1 MPAPNSYVPGAGAE
15 GAFGPY
21 KYALKELYER
31 YTPVNLTY
39 QDNLFMAMVPKDES
53 FYGASLPI
61 VQQYTNP
68 QNTSSDFTVA
78 RLASQSRNYG
88 KSNSEITRFAIS
100 RKRKYSFCGLDAE
113 TWLATKSDMGAFLDA
128 ANNEYSATMIGHM
141 QQLNSELFLD
151 GTGCLSQ
158 IALAAEVAVPPAPA
172 AQQQYQFTLVEP
184 ADCRRFELNMR
195 VVTGDKGGTGTSVR
209 LYKSDATFQASAGQA
224 PNAGT
229 IIGIDRSNGILT
241 VVFDTPF
248 TAVPNFSNQFIGIFG
263 TMIFGAKPDGV
274 SGGAVS
280 GLNAWLPITA
290 PSSTDSF
297 YGINRSA
304 DSDRLSGVRIAFSGG
319 ASVLEAA
326 IELERAVRTN
336 GGRPDYFWLNPI
348 KMASLRK
355 SLLNNVLYE
364 NVDLGGES
372 NISFKALVL
381 PTDYGQIRVM
391 ADPNIDVNKGYMLS
405 MSTWKLY
412 SLGAVGSIVDEDGLT
427 YLRQAD
433 NDGVEF
439 RVRSLLEMSCFAVG
453 HNGVCSF

>member
-1 MPAPNSYVPGAGAE
+1 MPAPNSYTPGTGAE
-15 GAFGPY
+15 GSFVPY

-39 QDNLFMAMVPKDES
+39 QDNLFMAMLPKDES

-61 VQQYTNP
+61 VQQFANP
-68 QNTSSDFTVA
+68 QNTSSTFSVA
-78 RLASQSRNYG
+78 RLASQARTVG
-88 KSNSEITRFAIS
+88 AANSSITRFAIS

-141 QQLNSELFLD
+141 QQINSELFLD
-151 GTGCLSQ
+151 GTGSLSQ
-158 IALAAEVAVPPAPA
+158 IASSVTVTANTVFNFAL
-172 AQQQYQFTLVEP
+172 FEP
-184 ADCRRFELNMR
+184 ADSRRFELNMR
-195 VVTGDKGGTGTSVR
+195 VVIGDKGGAGGGNR
-209 LYKSDATFQASAGQA
+209 LVKADGTFQASAVELA
-224 PNAGT
+224 NPGT
-229 IIGIDRSNGILT
+229 ITSIDRSNGVIQVT
-241 VVFDTPF
+241 FDTTFSVLPTF
-248 TAVPNFSNQFIGIFG
+248 PNLYIGIYG

-274 SGGAVS
+274 SGAGVT
-280 GLNAWLPITA
+280 GLNAWLPIVA
-290 PSSTDSF
+290 PLSSQPL
-297 YGINRSA
+297 YGIDRSQ
-304 DSDRLSGVRIAFSGG
+304 DTDRLSGVRINFGG
-319 ASVLEAA
+319 GSSVLEAA

-348 KMASLRK
+348 KLASLRK

-391 ADPNIDVNKGYMLS
+391 ADPSIDVNKGYMLS

-427 YLRQAD
+427 YLRQND
-433 NDGVEF
+433 QDGVEF
-439 RVRSLLEMSCFAVG
+439 RVRSLLELGCFAVG
-453 HNGVCSF
+453 HNGVCQF